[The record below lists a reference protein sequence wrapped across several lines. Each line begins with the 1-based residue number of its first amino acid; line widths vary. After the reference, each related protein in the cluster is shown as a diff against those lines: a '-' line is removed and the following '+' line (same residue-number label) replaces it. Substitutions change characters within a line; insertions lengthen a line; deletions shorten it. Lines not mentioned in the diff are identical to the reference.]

1 MQQEMFEEV
10 IHEMPAGKLCEIY
23 PKKMAYTEKTVE
35 QVFRK
40 LSDIYSVGKERICCL
55 Y

>member
-10 IHEMPAGKLCEIY
+10 IHEMPAGKLCGICLE
-23 PKKMAYTEKTVE
+23 KMAHTEKTVE

>member
-10 IHEMPAGKLCEIY
+10 INEMLTGKFCGICQA
-23 PKKMAYTEKTVE
+23 KMSYTDKTVE

-40 LSDIYSVGKERICCL
+40 VSDIYSVEKERICCF

>member
-10 IHEMPAGKLCEIY
+10 INEMLTGKFCGICLA
-23 PKKMAYTEKTVE
+23 KMSYTDKTVE

-40 LSDIYSVGKERICCL
+40 VSDIYSVGKERICFL

>member
-10 IHEMPAGKLCEIY
+10 IHEMLAGKLCGICLS
-23 PKKMAYTEKTVE
+23 KISYTEKTVK

-40 LSDIYSVGKERICCL
+40 LSDIYSV
-55 Y
+55 